1 MTYSTLLTER
11 TGPVLKITTNRPD
24 VLNAQSRILLEELDD
39 AFAAGV
45 VDDGGAFGAIGA
57 GCVQHQVGHEHAS
70 TTAIYTCVS
79 SDFRTRTL
87 RRALA
92 LRPDDA
98 DVLVQLGSA
107 LTQLRQDAEALALLR
122 PQAKPRQLEVR
133 SGAFGIHPRH
143 NDKGRLVGWQG
154 EADLVIEGRDFA
166 KIGQLAGGVPGMA
179 VESAQFSLSREARQK
194 LEAEVQSQAVQRFRE
209 RAQQLAKDFGF
220 KDYVLRQVTV
230 GSVDQPIPGMPMA
243 MAARAVMMADAPSS
257 PVPLEGGQAEVQISV
272 SGSIQ
277 LR

>member
-1 MTYSTLLTER
+1 M
-11 TGPVLKITTNRPD
+11 
-24 VLNAQSRILLEELDD
+24 
-39 AFAAGV
+39 
-45 VDDGGAFGAIGA
+45 
-57 GCVQHQVGHEHAS
+57 
-70 TTAIYTCVS
+70 
-79 SDFRTRTL
+79 
-87 RRALA
+87 
-92 LRPDDA
+92 
-98 DVLVQLGSA
+98 
-107 LTQLRQDAEALALLR
+107 
-122 PQAKPRQLEVR
+122 R